1 MKRST
6 KAIILSMLMSAILFV
21 SCVIPAFAAAA
32 PEQDGIYSVPVTM
45 LDPKKDKESMGN
57 RFIEHT
63 AMITVKNG
71 VKTITVL
78 MPKESDLVFCYY
90 VNGSVSGDAKQA
102 KKVSNIEL
110 DGKTYPV
117 GYTFPLVKDSGP
129 VGLYFELSF
138 LGIKPSARLSPDYSK
153 LKTIK
158 LDETETE
165 TETEAETESVIE
177 EEASNPDA
185 TTAEGA
191 STVIAEEPS
200 VNETGTEEAVVIG
213 GADET
218 TDIAVS
224 STPVWVYAAAAVAA
238 IAVIAVVATIIKKK
252 KNKGE

>member
-21 SCVIPAFAAAA
+21 SCVIPAFAASA

-63 AMITVKNG
+63 AMITVKDG

-90 VNGSVSGDAKQA
+90 VNGAVSGDAKQA
-102 KKVSNIEL
+102 VKVSNVEL

-165 TETEAETESVIE
+165 TEAETESVIE
-177 EEASNPDA
+177 EEASNPDV
-185 TTAEGA
+185 TVAEGS
-191 STVIAEEPS
+191 STVVAEEPS
-200 VNETGTEEAVVIG
+200 VSETGTEEAAVIG

-224 STPVWVYAAAAVAA
+224 STPVWVYAVAAVAV